1 MIVRI
6 VRMSFSPATVDLF
19 LEHFDTAAPKIRS
32 APGCERLALWR
43 DADAPAVCTTHSHWA
58 PPEALSAYRQSA
70 LFRETWARV
79 KPLFTDR
86 PEAHSYRVAR
96 PAHAI
101 AEAARP
107 PSS

>member
-6 VRMSFSPATVDLF
+6 VRMTFSPTTVEVF
-19 LEHFDTAAPKIRS
+19 LERFDAAAPKIRS
-32 APGCERLALWR
+32 VSGCERLALWR

-58 PPEALSAYRQSA
+58 SPTALSAYRQSD
-70 LFRETWARV
+70 LFRDTWDRV
-79 KPLFTDR
+79 KPLFADR

-101 AEAARP
+101 TEAAHA
-107 PSS
+107 SS